1 MTSAAILVLDADGR
15 VGLACLQSLGPLGHR
30 LHAGVRKL
38 GSATERSRWCQRVH
52 AQPAALPVV
61 AGVAWLTELDA
72 RFGFAMI
79 VAATEASLR
88 WLRALPEDDPLRRKA
103 VLPGNVALDAALDK
117 ARTISIARE
126 LGLPVPAARELPE
139 VAACAG
145 DDAGPVA
152 IEDDR
157 FETDGVAH
165 GYPRVLKPVRSKVV
179 IGTRLAS
186 LAVAVV
192 HDAEER
198 AATLA
203 TLRPFTPVQEQAW
216 VPGRGVGV
224 EVLYERGRMAWHFV
238 HERLHEWPLTG
249 GASTLRRAG
258 GPEPEL
264 VEMTR
269 RLLDRLQWHGVAMV
283 EWRRDA
289 QGRTH
294 LMEINPRLW
303 GSLPLTIAA
312 GVDMPRGLLALA
324 RDEALTPHAPWRV
337 GFTARNLTEDLQWFI
352 DNLRADRRDPL
363 LLTESPWRAAL
374 GWLRALAG
382 REAWDGWTLRDPAI
396 AGGELAAIVHDRLKG
411 LAQRIEK
418 RAALARARKRH
429 AAMVRQGVLSQP
441 VASVLFV
448 CLGNICR
455 SPFAAA
461 VAFERLPGIAI
472 DSAGFLQHDGRPSPP
487 HIVTAARSLG
497 VDVSHARAQR
507 VTAGQIAAAGLIVCM
522 DLAHIEM
529 IEREFPEALPKATLL
544 GLFAPDGPAEIRDP
558 YDMSPAA
565 TRAVLVQMLRAIDAF
580 AGAQAQMANMPTRLA
595 ALEVRS
601 PT

>member
-1 MTSAAILVLDADGR
+1 MTSPAILVLDADGR
-15 VGLACLQSLGPLGHR
+15 VGLACVQSLGPLGHR
-30 LHAGVRKL
+30 VHVGVRRL
-38 GSATERSRWCQRVH
+38 GSATERSRWCHRIH
-52 AQPAALPVV
+52 AQPAALPVE
-61 AGVAWLTELDA
+61 AGVEWLVELDA
-72 RFGFAMI
+72 RFGFTLVFAT
-79 VAATEASLR
+79 TEASLR
-88 WLRALPEDDPLRRKA
+88 WLRALPEDHPVRRKA
-103 VLPGNVALDAALDK
+103 ILPSNAALDAALDK
-117 ARTISIARE
+117 ARTIALARE
-126 LGLPVPAARELPE
+126 LGLPVPAARELPQ
-139 VAACAG
+139 VAGAAG
-145 DDAGPVA
+145 DDARPVPR
-152 IEDDR
+152 EDDR
-157 FETDGVAH
+157 FEVDGVVH
-165 GYPRVLKPVRSKVV
+165 GYPRVLKPVRSKVA
-179 IGTRLAS
+179 IGGRLAS
-186 LAVAVV
+186 LAVSVV

-198 AATLA
+198 AATLD

-224 EVLYERGRMAWHFV
+224 EVLYEHGRMAWHFV

-324 RDEALTPHAPWRV
+324 LGEPLAAHAPWRV

-363 LLTESPWRAAL
+363 LLTEPPWRAAL
-374 GWLRALAG
+374 GWLRVLSG
-382 REAWDGWTLRDPAI
+382 REAWDGWRRNDLAI
-396 AGGELAAIVHDRLKG
+396 ARGELAALVRDRFR
-411 LAQRIEK
+411 AVTQRIEK

-429 AAMVRQGVLSQP
+429 AAMVRSGVLSRP

-487 HIVTAARSLG
+487 HIVTAAKSLG
-497 VDVSHARAQR
+497 VDLSDARAQR
-507 VTAGQIAAAGLIVCM
+507 VTESQIAAAGLVVCM
-522 DLAHIEM
+522 DLAHLEM

-544 GLFAPDGPAEIRDP
+544 GLFASEGPAEIRDP
-558 YDMSPAA
+558 YDMSPSA
-565 TRAVLVQMLRAIDAF
+565 TRAVLVQMMRALDAF
-580 AGAQAQMANMPTRLA
+580 AGAQLQMGDVQPQPAPLA
-595 ALEVRS
+595 VH
-601 PT
+601 